1 LVLTAFAGMKW
12 RSDPMIVV
20 IGLAGMA
27 LVFLFVRF
35 FLARNP
41 VTDGDDGHH

>member
-1 LVLTAFAGMKW
+1 MREWQSEPV
-12 RSDPMIVV
+12 IVV
-20 IGLAGMA
+20 FGVIGMA

-41 VTDGDDGHH
+41 VREADHDHH